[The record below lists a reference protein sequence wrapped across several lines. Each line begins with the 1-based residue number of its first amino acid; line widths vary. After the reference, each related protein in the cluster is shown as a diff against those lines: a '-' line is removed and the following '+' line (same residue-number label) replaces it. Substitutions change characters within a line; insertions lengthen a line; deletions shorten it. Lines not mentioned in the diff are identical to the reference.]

1 MEKVIINRYNK
12 KHINNLIYW
21 SKLADNLNNNL
32 KYFTLEQRAIIN
44 NFFNAKDDMNLYYYI
59 KNISDDNVIHKI
71 FNIQ

>member
-21 SKLADNLNNNL
+21 SRLSDNLNSNL
-32 KYFTLEQRAIIN
+32 KHFTLEQRSIIN

-59 KNISDDNVIHKI
+59 KNISNDNVIHKI